1 MLTLTSNVGA
11 ASTSTT
17 TTTTTT
23 TTATATTKSYFVE
36 DLSLGKL
43 LKQTQLIVDARRLE
57 LGNS

>member
-17 TTTTTT
+17 TT
-23 TTATATTKSYFVE
+23 ATTKSYFVE
-36 DLSLGKL
+36 DLSPGKL
-43 LKQTQLIVDARRLE
+43 LKQTQLIVGARRLE

>member
-17 TTTTTT
+17 TTTTT
-23 TTATATTKSYFVE
+23 TTKSYFVE